1 MMTFKAR
8 VAVIIIALLLI
19 GYGVYAGH
27 YQTSILIAGGVC
39 YLVWSH
45 MRESSVAMASDS
57 FHKQDYA
64 KAKVLLA
71 EVKNPD
77 RLRKGRRNIY
87 EYMMG
92 TISLHEDRIDEAEY
106 HFQLAS
112 RLPWKKDNEKGM
124 ILINLSNIS
133 LRKEEYERAQ
143 TYIDVAEKL
152 NLTERQASIIGKIQ
166 NEISKHI

>member
-8 VAVIIIALLLI
+8 VVVIIVALLFI
-19 GYGVYAGH
+19 GYGIYEGH
-27 YQTSILIAGGVC
+27 YQTTILIAGGVC

-45 MRESSVAMASDS
+45 LREGSVAMASDA
-57 FHKQDYA
+57 FHKQDYP
-64 KAKVLLA
+64 KAKKLLA
-71 EVKNPD
+71 EISNPD

-92 TISLHEDRIDEAEY
+92 TIALQEERVDEAEY

-124 ILINLSNIS
+124 VLINLSNIS
-133 LRKEEYERAQ
+133 LRKEEYDRAQ
-143 TYIDVAEKL
+143 AYVEVTKKL
-152 NLTERQASIIGKIQ
+152 TLTERQGSIISKIQ